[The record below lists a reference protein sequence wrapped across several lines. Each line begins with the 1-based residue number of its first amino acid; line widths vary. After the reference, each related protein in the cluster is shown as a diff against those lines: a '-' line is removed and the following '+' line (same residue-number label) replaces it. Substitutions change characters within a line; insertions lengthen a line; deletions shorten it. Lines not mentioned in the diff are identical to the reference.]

1 MPPPLDIAE
10 LLVEASSSQAQDP
23 RQRVRR
29 TWLINALLDLL
40 TTSPASPEG
49 LLEKASLLLSTV
61 LTKKP
66 QTLSSTQAT
75 VAEVVELFDLE
86 LLRAPMSLPDAP
98 HDTPQLLTL
107 NLANLEKA
115 FYDERSEASCRI
127 AVDYMLVAAK
137 VCVYELH
144 PPPTRSAKRLKTLGT
159 PTDSHKPPEPLH
171 IFPELELEVTVA
183 DAHANPI
190 LVNGRADW
198 ALGYKTRSDALDGTV
213 LVAIEAKRRDRF
225 GAAEAQLLTYLAILR
240 QLRLNARKTNAI
252 VQGCYTDGERYVF
265 VCIDNDGLV
274 AISNVYD
281 IRGVEQRK
289 VVFNY
294 LVTVLETAVRTSPTT
309 SPVKR
314 VCVEEDVRAVGR
326 DFYRK
331 VYCVGEGLQILDEEN
346 DEDGVLLELPDVAA
360 A

>member
-1 MPPPLDIAE
+1 
-10 LLVEASSSQAQDP
+10 
-23 RQRVRR
+23 
-29 TWLINALLDLL
+29 
-40 TTSPASPEG
+40 
-49 LLEKASLLLSTV
+49 
-61 LTKKP
+61 
-66 QTLSSTQAT
+66 
-75 VAEVVELFDLE
+75 
-86 LLRAPMSLPDAP
+86 MSLPDAP

-107 NLANLEKA
+107 NLANLEKV

-137 VCVYELH
+137 VCVHELH
-144 PPPTRSAKRLKTLGT
+144 PPRAPPNALGP

-171 IFPELELEVTVA
+171 IFPKPELEVIVA
-183 DAHANPI
+183 DAYANPI

-198 ALGYKTRSDALDGTV
+198 ALGYKTPSDALDGTI

-240 QLRLNARKTNAI
+240 QLRLNARKRNAI

-314 VCVEEDVRAVGR
+314 ECVEEDVRAVGR

-331 VYCVGEGLQILDEEN
+331 VYCVGEGLQMLDEEN

>member
-1 MPPPLDIAE
+1 
-10 LLVEASSSQAQDP
+10 
-23 RQRVRR
+23 
-29 TWLINALLDLL
+29 
-40 TTSPASPEG
+40 
-49 LLEKASLLLSTV
+49 
-61 LTKKP
+61 
-66 QTLSSTQAT
+66 
-75 VAEVVELFDLE
+75 
-86 LLRAPMSLPDAP
+86 MSLPDAP

-115 FYDERSEASCRI
+115 FYDEHSEASCRI

-137 VCVYELH
+137 VCVHELH

-314 VCVEEDVRAVGR
+314 ECVEEDVRAVGR

-331 VYCVGEGLQILDEEN
+331 VYSVGEGLQILDEGN